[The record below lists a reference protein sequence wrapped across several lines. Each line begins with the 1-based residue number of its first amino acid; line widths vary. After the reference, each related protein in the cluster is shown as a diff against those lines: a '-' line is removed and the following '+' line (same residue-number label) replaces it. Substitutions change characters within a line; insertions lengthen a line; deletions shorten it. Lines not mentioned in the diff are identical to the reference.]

1 MKIDVSKISG
11 FDGMTAEEKVA
22 ALLGLDVPEEVD
34 LTKFVSKETADKYA
48 SEAAEL
54 KKQLRSKQSEEE
66 TKKMEEEANRKAL
79 EEKYNQLL
87 ERTTIAEHKSK
98 YLSLGYDDKLA
109 EDTAKALYAGDMEK
123 VFANSAKHQ
132 SDLEKKIKADV
143 LKGTPKPDG
152 AGSADKS
159 ITKEQFDA
167 MGYSDRVKLKNENPE
182 IYNTMMNGG
191 NK

>member
-34 LTKFVSKETADKYA
+34 LSKFVSKETADKYA

-66 TKKMEEEANRKAL
+66 VKKMEEEAERKAL
-79 EEKYNQLL
+79 EDKYNQLL
-87 ERTTIAEHKSK
+87 ERTTIAENKSK

-132 SDLEKKIKADV
+132 AELEKKIKADV

-152 AGSADKS
+152 AGSGTKS
-159 ITKEQFDA
+159 LTREQFGA
-167 MGYSDRVKLKNENPE
+167 MGYSERVKLRTENPE
-182 IYNTMMNGG
+182 LYNEMMNGG
-191 NK
+191 NE

>member
-34 LTKFVSKETADKYA
+34 LSKFVSKETADKYA

-66 TKKMEEEANRKAL
+66 AKKMEEEAERKAL
-79 EEKYNQLL
+79 EDKYNQLL

-109 EDTAKALYAGDMEK
+109 EDTAKALYVGDMEK

-132 SDLEKKIKADV
+132 AELEKKIKADV

-152 AGSADKS
+152 AGSRTKS
-159 ITKEQFDA
+159 LTREQFGA
-167 MGYSDRVKLKNENPE
+167 MGYSERVKLRTENPE
-182 IYNTMMNGG
+182 LYNEMMNGG
-191 NK
+191 NE

>member
-98 YLSLGYDDKLA
+98 YLSLGYEDKLA

-143 LKGTPKPDG
+143 LKETPKPDG

-159 ITKEQFDA
+159 ITKKQFDA

>member
-1 MKIDVSKISG
+1 MKIDASKISG

-34 LTKFVSKETADKYA
+34 LSKFVSKETADKYA

-66 TKKMEEEANRKAL
+66 VKKMEEEAERKAL
-79 EEKYNQLL
+79 EDKYNQLL

-132 SDLEKKIKADV
+132 AELEKKIKADV

-152 AGSADKS
+152 AGSGTKS
-159 ITKEQFDA
+159 LTREQFGA
-167 MGYSDRVKLKNENPE
+167 MGYSERVKLRTENPE
-182 IYNTMMNGG
+182 LYNEMMNGG
-191 NK
+191 NE

>member
-34 LTKFVSKETADKYA
+34 LSKFVSKETADKYA

-66 TKKMEEEANRKAL
+66 VKKMEEEAERKAL
-79 EEKYNQLL
+79 EDKYNQLL

-132 SDLEKKIKADV
+132 AELEKKIKADV

-152 AGSADKS
+152 AGSRTKS
-159 ITKEQFDA
+159 LTREQFGA
-167 MGYSDRVKLKNENPE
+167 MGYSERVKLRTENPE
-182 IYNTMMNGG
+182 LYNEMMNGG
-191 NK
+191 NE